1 MLELSR
7 SVWTKPR
14 LTPAMVLEHGD
25 HVVDI
30 FNSGEALALALP
42 DCLRVAAA
50 LGDYNSWISMADNN
64 IETPRRGSGGLG
76 EGIARQVL

>member
-1 MLELSR
+1 
-7 SVWTKPR
+7 
-14 LTPAMVLEHGD
+14 MVLEHGD

-50 LGDYNSWISMADNN
+50 LGDCNLWISMADNN
-64 IETPRRGSGGLG
+64 METPRRGSGGLG
-76 EGIARQVL
+76 GVNRRVGVVVWGPWGPY